1 MTHAN
6 KEVSTAL
13 YQAFTS
19 KKPINFIS
27 SSFELNELEAYHTQ
41 DDLINQ
47 LKNKQKSE
55 IKGYKVS
62 MTSAILKPLPIQM
75 SLRTVLFY
83 LLK

>member
-19 KKPINFIS
+19 KKPIDFIS

-47 LKNKQKSE
+47 LKNKQKFE
-55 IKGYKVS
+55 WF
-62 MTSAILKPLPIQM
+62 LKNGNWIQK
-75 SLRTVLFY
+75 SHT
-83 LLK
+83 

>member
-19 KKPINFIS
+19 KPIDFIS

-47 LKNKQKSE
+47 LKISKNQKL
-55 IKGYKVS
+55 KV
-62 MTSAILKPLPIQM
+62 TK
-75 SLRTVLFY
+75 
-83 LLK
+83 

>member
-19 KKPINFIS
+19 KPIDFIS

-47 LKNKQKSE
+47 LKISKIRN
-55 IKGYKVS
+55 
-62 MTSAILKPLPIQM
+62 
-75 SLRTVLFY
+75 
-83 LLK
+83 

>member
-6 KEVSTAL
+6 KEVSTTL

-19 KKPINFIS
+19 KKPIDFIS

-47 LKNKQKSE
+47 LKISKNQKL
-55 IKGYKVS
+55 KV
-62 MTSAILKPLPIQM
+62 TK
-75 SLRTVLFY
+75 
-83 LLK
+83 